1 MKRIYCVFFTFS
13 IAYLPKWHWNIEQS
27 GTERFH
33 DDRKYVAIIVSTLK
47 LVTKRER
54 EIKGLI
60 TETLVDAITEYR
72 NTHKVCG
79 HLYIHT
85 MSMRALVSSIYT
97 ACLKYIGNRI
107 VIYRLFIQRA
117 RFISSVR
124 CWSSMG
130 SQLRFYHEIVIGWYC
145 NFSNAQRRL
154 LKSVWKNV
162 QYQKKK
168 SIIFC

>member
-1 MKRIYCVFFTFS
+1 M
-13 IAYLPKWHWNIEQS
+13 
-27 GTERFH
+27 
-33 DDRKYVAIIVSTLK
+33 
-47 LVTKRER
+47 
-54 EIKGLI
+54 
-60 TETLVDAITEYR
+60 
-72 NTHKVCG
+72 CG

-130 SQLRFYHEIVIGWYC
+130 SQLRFCHEIVIGWYC

-154 LKSVWKNV
+154 IKKCLKKCSISKEKKQNFLLVLSKKTYRKYKIKIVTKWLFE
-162 QYQKKK
+162 YCASEEKK
-168 SIIFC
+168 SWNTTTFKMW